1 MDFVIPLDNQST
13 APLHRQLSD
22 ELRRAILTGRLV
34 PGERLPSTRAMAG
47 LLGVSRVTVTQSYE
61 DLISEGYLQAAHGS
75 GTFICQQLPEEL
87 LRPAPLR
94 SDSRAARTTGRAWR
108 LSAYGGSIGCAES
121 AGEATNRHL
130 ISFRY
135 GTPSFEQFPWRQ
147 WGRLLSRHARAA
159 SRTVFDYHADES
171 GYRPL
176 REAIARYLARAR
188 AARCAADQ
196 VVIVSGSQ
204 QGLDLIARLLL
215 DRGDQVAVE
224 DPCYLGARRIFE
236 ATGAR
241 LFSVPVDESGIEVE
255 RLTARSVPQIKLVYV
270 TPSHQFPTGAL
281 LSLPR
286 RLALIAW
293 AEQRGAVIVED
304 DYDSEY
310 RYGGRPVPALQG
322 LDQSGSVIYVGTFSK
337 VMFPSLRIGYLVVP
351 SGVARVFARAR
362 WLADRQSPMLEQ
374 CALADFI
381 NEGHLE
387 RHIRRMRTLY
397 DRRRQALVRALASH
411 FGGRVTVMGE
421 SAGMHLMARLQTGIG
436 DEEVIARAARAGVEM
451 ISARPNYLRGRPA
464 GEFIFGYSDLS
475 ERKILEAVRRLD
487 RALGG
492 PGPSFITA
500 SAVTGDQPPDH
511 NPQAQADAE
520 NHAG

>member
-1 MDFVIPLDNQST
+1 M
-13 APLHRQLSD
+13 
-22 ELRRAILTGRLV
+22 
-34 PGERLPSTRAMAG
+34 
-47 LLGVSRVTVTQSYE
+47 
-61 DLISEGYLQAAHGS
+61 
-75 GTFICQQLPEEL
+75 
-87 LRPAPLR
+87 
-94 SDSRAARTTGRAWR
+94 
-108 LSAYGGSIGCAES
+108 
-121 AGEATNRHL
+121 
-130 ISFRY
+130 
-135 GTPSFEQFPWRQ
+135 
-147 WGRLLSRHARAA
+147 
-159 SRTVFDYHADES
+159 
-171 GYRPL
+171 
-176 REAIARYLARAR
+176 
-188 AARCAADQ
+188 
-196 VVIVSGSQ
+196 
-204 QGLDLIARLLL
+204 
-215 DRGDQVAVE
+215 
-224 DPCYLGARRIFE
+224 
-236 ATGAR
+236 
-241 LFSVPVDESGIEVE
+241 
-255 RLTARSVPQIKLVYV
+255 PQIKLVYV